1 MLGQWWLGLGQ
12 NDLFLPRPLD
22 FHVATSV
29 RTDDDGLYST
39 LHSINSNN
47 AQHPAVQSLPNTHG
61 EVSVAGCPQKSTI
74 NGIINTTLIFGTF
87 GPLHLSCV
95 HMERQTIMTTPQQLS
110 STNHD
115 ISY

>member
-22 FHVATSV
+22 FHIATSV

-39 LHSINSNN
+39 LHPIY
-47 AQHPAVQSLPNTHG
+47 HHILRHTAVQSLTTTHG
-61 EVSVAGCPQKSTI
+61 EVSVAGCPQQSTI
-74 NGIINTTLIFGTF
+74 IGIIDTTLIFGTL

-95 HMERQTIMTTPQQLS
+95 HMERQTIMTTPQHLS
-110 STNHD
+110 SANHD